1 MKSLHPK
8 DIFDN
13 ALLQAWK
20 WLKAKTKGFCYSL
33 TDWMQNPI
41 VCLGCRNYEKAPTL
55 QERLEFC
62 SVIIDVND
70 WFVETS
76 GAGCYVDGVW
86 KGYVLVTYGLFWNS
100 KQ

>member
-1 MKSLHPK
+1 
-8 DIFDN
+8 
-13 ALLQAWK
+13 
-20 WLKAKTKGFCYSL
+20 
-33 TDWMQNPI
+33 MQNPI

-86 KGYVLVTYGLFWNS
+86 KGYVLVTLLILMELIQVNS
-100 KQ
+100 L